1 MPLVCTACQKRLD
14 RPAYIEEVVKDSA
27 WDPVHP
33 ICPVCG
39 GLHFEWR
46 HKQPV
51 EFDYYYQVYRDSDG
65 KVVEIDYSAFPCPSC
80 ASPAKE
86 TSITAYYEAYK
97 CTNPDCRRSF
107 EVK

>member
-1 MPLVCTACQKRLD
+1 MPLVCTACSKVLD
-14 RPAYIEEVVKDSA
+14 DTPYSLGVERIEES
-27 WDPVHP
+27 DPNHP
-33 ICPVCG
+33 ICPICG
-39 GLHFEWR
+39 GLHFNWR
-46 HKQPV
+46 HKV
-51 EFDYYYQVYRDSDG
+51 DIEFDYFYQVYRNSDG
-65 KVVEIDYSAFPCPSC
+65 NVVDINYSAFPCPSC